1 MLGLSGVFVAREVR
15 RAHPIL
21 WEFREREGETEC
33 VCVCVCARV
42 LKDNFQWSSLWEHNG
57 MMAS

>member
-33 VCVCVCARV
+33 VCVCVLVCSRIIFSGV
-42 LKDNFQWSSLWEHNG
+42 HYGNT
-57 MMAS
+57 MA

>member
-33 VCVCVCARV
+33 VCMCMCVYVLVCSRIIFSGVHYG
-42 LKDNFQWSSLWEHNG
+42 NT
-57 MMAS
+57 MA